1 MTLAAMGNLKSLI
14 TMKLTASA
22 NAIGGDSVGWQLSS
36 KGVSLAEQAV
46 SKNLAVE
53 VGNVTISKSQSS
65 INNLIVCY

>member
-1 MTLAAMGNLKSLI
+1 M
-14 TMKLTASA
+14 ASEF
-22 NAIGGDSVGWQLSS
+22 NYDFNFELSGINNRQLSS

-65 INNLIVCY
+65 INNLIACY